1 MYEDAGTQRIKQ
13 ETQTSQQGQTN
24 VSCGRK
30 IRRIFIQKY
39 RAHLLV
45 PLLMPE

>member
-30 IRRIFIQKY
+30 IRRILIQ